1 MGYEI
6 KGQSIY
12 GKIHGTIH
20 VKEELDTWINEMSY
34 EIEWIEVYERT
45 GWCQQ
50 SQQWILQLLFVYEN
64 ELNKIWAGK

>member
-45 GWCQQ
+45 GW
-50 SQQWILQLLFVYEN
+50 
-64 ELNKIWAGK
+64 